1 MMEPAPEGRG
11 PGPEGAPLACVIL
24 ATDTSE
30 ADAVDAI
37 TRKVVDLGLHPVV
50 AVVPKGMAVTAPARA
65 LAHDRAQRDQHDTSR
80 ARRDDLALLRLG
92 LTQLTNSPVRGALVW
107 PAAFP
112 KATPDSARAVLAAAR
127 RNVAPVIVPAYRT
140 RPGLPAFFSR
150 EVWLDV
156 MTASDGDL
164 GAIAASFGRRALDV
178 AVNDPGVVERVSPS
192 APGSSGE
199 ERHALP

>member
-11 PGPEGAPLACVIL
+11 PGPEGAPLACVPKL
-24 ATDTSE
+24 VDAAE

-50 AVVPKGMAVTAPARA
+50 AVVPKGMAVSPPARA
-65 LAHDRAQRDQHDTSR
+65 LAFDRAK
-80 ARRDDLALLRLG
+80 RDDLALLRLG

-107 PAAFP
+107 PAGYP

-127 RNVAPVIVPAYRT
+127 RNVAPVIVTAFRT
-140 RPGLPAFFSR
+140 RPGMPAFFSR
-150 EVWLDV
+150 EIWLDV
-156 MTASDGDL
+156 MTATDGDL

-178 AVNDPGVVERVSPS
+178 AVNDPGFVERVSPS